1 MRICL
6 INPLCQPSLWEN
18 EIVSHWP
25 PLRLAYIASILER
38 YGHEV
43 KILER
48 RRIIDQKRRT
58 EENLMELDRATAKYI
73 KSFKPDVVG
82 ITATT
87 PLIMDAYRTAKIVK
101 EIDPY
106 IRVMIGGC
114 HPTAEPERTLRE
126 CSEIDA
132 LSIGEGEMTFLDF
145 VNGKPLKEIEGVAY
159 KENGQMVFTKARTFY
174 PEIDDLPFPARN
186 LLDRDFYFSS
196 QSMTIRGFYLNQT
209 TILAARG
216 CPYKCTFCQSG
227 QLAKA
232 GIGKYVRFHSPE
244 RVIAEI
250 EHLVKDFKINGLLFA
265 EDMFSIKAENVY
277 NICELMLK
285 VGLNKEIKWAANLR
299 VDSADKEL
307 FQTMKDAGC
316 VAFSD
321 DGRPVMSSLI
331 MRRALEYSKA
341 FNVPVISHC
350 EDMNLSEGGV
360 VNEGRLSAQMGLK
373 GIPSASEDV
382 MVARDI
388 ILAELT
394 GGRLHIAHVSTEG
407 SVRLIRQAKER
418 GVNVT
423 AETCPHYFTIT
434 EDSVKGYDT
443 NAKVNPPLRT
453 QKDVEAIIKGLK
465 DGTIDAIATDHAPH
479 HRDEKLQEFDK
490 APSGISGFETAL
502 SLSLRLVYEGIL
514 TMSQLVEKM
523 ALVPARILG
532 IDAGTIK
539 VGFDADIAI
548 VDMNKEFKVKS
559 EKFLSKGKNTPFE
572 GWTLKGMP
580 VITICKG
587 KVYDWRID
595 E

>member
-1 MRICL
+1 MHSDIL
-6 INPLCQPSLWEN
+6 IKN
-18 EIVSHWP
+18 
-25 PLRLAYIASILER
+25 
-38 YGHEV
+38 GH
-43 KILER
+43 
-48 RRIIDQKRRT
+48 IIDPSQDIDAVGDILI
-58 EENLMELDRATAKYI
+58 ENGKIIELRVKSSESGVKDNSKLKTQNSKLKIIDATGLSVLPGLVDMHVHLREPGFDYKETI
-73 KSFKPDVVG
+73 KTGTMAAVKGG
-82 ITATT
+82 ITSVCCMPNTNPVNDNET
-87 PLIMDAYRTAKIVK
+87 VTEFILRKTY
-101 EIDPY
+101 
-106 IRVMIGGC
+106 
-114 HPTAEPERTLRE
+114 AEGACYVYPVGAITKGQK
-126 CSEIDA
+126 
-132 LSIGEGEMTFLDF
+132 GEELAEM
-145 VNGKPLKEIEGVAY
+145 G
-159 KENGQMVFTKARTFY
+159 M
-174 PEIDDLPFPARN
+174 
-186 LLDRDFYFSS
+186 
-196 QSMTIRGFYLNQT
+196 
-209 TILAARG
+209 
-216 CPYKCTFCQSG
+216 
-227 QLAKA
+227 
-232 GIGKYVRFHSPE
+232 
-244 RVIAEI
+244 
-250 EHLVKDFKINGLLFA
+250 
-265 EDMFSIKAENVY
+265 
-277 NICELMLK
+277 
-285 VGLNKEIKWAANLR
+285 
-299 VDSADKEL
+299 
-307 FQTMKDAGC
+307 MKDAGC

-388 ILAELT
+388 ILAEMT

-434 EDSVKGYDT
+434 EDSVKGYNT

-532 IDAGTIK
+532 IDAGTLK

-548 VDMNKEFKVKS
+548 VDMNKEFKVES